1 MSADFVIY
9 CYFTVNVMSMFHD
22 DMESTSAEIAK
33 EGRGGHRN
41 HILRMCS

>member
-1 MSADFVIY
+1 
-9 CYFTVNVMSMFHD
+9 
-22 DMESTSAEIAK
+22 MENTSAEIAK